1 MAAGSTYTP
10 IATTTLG
17 SAQSSVTFN
26 SFSGYTD
33 LRLVLN
39 AGTSALG
46 FLYIQFNGDTG
57 TNYSA
62 TYIAGTGS
70 TAGSGRSSNTNNAQ
84 LTGDTG
90 FSTSITGNATVDFM
104 NYSNT
109 TTYKTLIARQNNADN
124 STGYGG
130 TGAAVALWR
139 NTAAIT
145 SMTIKAISSG
155 TDKNWIIG
163 STFTLYGIAAA

>member
-1 MAAGSTYTP
+1 MAAGPTYEP

-33 LRLVLN
+33 LRLVIN

-62 TYIAGTGS
+62 TYLYGSGS
-70 TAGSGRSSNTNNAQ
+70 TASSGRSTSTNNAQ
-84 LTGDTG
+84 LTGETG
-90 FSTSITGNATVDFM
+90 FSTSLIGNATIDFM

-109 TTYKTLIARQNNADN
+109 TTYKTLIARQNDTDT
-124 STGYGG
+124 STGYSG

-145 SMTIKAISSG
+145 SMTIKAISGG
-155 TDKNWIIG
+155 TDKNWITG
-163 STFTLYGIAAA
+163 STFTLYGISAA